1 LLHYLEAKKLEAFF
15 AALIATMAV
24 CFFINFGYAAPGATD
39 IAQGFIPYSQAMRH
53 FWQSQAVGIIGA
65 VIVPHNIYLHSALAI
80 ESVVALLVS
89 FLRRTLHRVPLAL
102 SCSLRLTRSRGG

>member
-39 IAQGFIPYSQAMRH
+39 IAQGFIPYSQVYAA
-53 FWQSQAVGIIGA
+53 FLAVSGSGNYWSG
-65 VIVPHNIYLHSALAI
+65 HCSAQHL
-80 ESVVALLVS
+80 ST
-89 FLRRTLHRVPLAL
+89 LR
-102 SCSLRLTRSRGG
+102 TRN